1 MSIKTNR
8 KKWEDFILKDK
19 KKSLEYLKEG
29 MINLRSLP
37 EGKPLSLFI
46 GGKLEKQ
53 NDLNDIKKEKKKNEE
68 VYNNQNIKEE
78 SFNFDNFF
86 NSQNINELFGLDE
99 SKNGK
104 ENLDLNLNVN
114 KEDIEMKDLTN
125 NFKEDKTSDKT
136 YNNIKQLNGN
146 LKNINNKIQ
155 NGNEKEDNKENINFN
170 IIEDSF
176 IFDEKNIQNIF
187 NDDFNFDNKNNNIKK
202 NSQMK
207 NGKEE
212 NKNIIDNFINNNNYR
227 NNNNINN
234 NNQNEASF
242 DVEKNLKE
250 FGQKYDWDEEVNEI
264 NLKKFGYAKFRP
276 NQREIINAS
285 LCDRDIFVCM
295 PTGGGKSLTYQ
306 IPALVNDGVTI
317 IVMPLLSLI
326 QDQTT
331 YLQGC
336 GINVLF
342 LNSENTLKLDY
353 DKFFHSENEDDLYK
367 MIFLTPEKIAKSM
380 KTMNLLSNLYN
391 EGLLVRCVVDEAH
404 CVSQWG
410 REFRSDYLNL
420 KILKQKFPKLPILAL
435 TATAPNKIRDDVINQ
450 LGMKNT
456 VFFRSSYNR
465 KNLYIEIR
473 KKTKGFIEEIA
484 KFIKEEYPNDSG
496 LIYCST
502 KKNCEL
508 MAKELKTKHKISCS
522 FYHASLTEQ
531 RKNKIQ
537 ERWKNNRI
545 KVIVA
550 TVAFGMGINKSDV
563 RFVIHSSMPNSF
575 ESYYQEM
582 GRAGRDGNESKCLL
596 FYSPGDRKAIEFL
609 VSTTNLDK
617 NKLSESLR
625 KITQMVDYC
634 EEQFMCRR
642 VMALEY
648 FDEKFDS
655 KDCNSMCDNCN
666 KNLSCIQKDFT
677 KESLIILNFVKNCTD
692 KLLKITISQSID
704 YLIGKNG
711 KQHMSWPAND
721 KNKGALIKITPEI
734 IKKIFRKIILLGY
747 INEYLVNN
755 GNNIYSR
762 IEISQKGINYLFN
775 KNSNLQNNLDNIFI
789 SLKGEPKKKEEESD
803 EEDIVEESS
812 IIESGNKN
820 ENETSEKKERKSETR
835 KKRKKKKNGINN
847 DEEDFGLCENREL
860 FDKLLIRLKKKRDEI
875 LQRENGNI
883 DNDDNDEEFHLDAFK
898 ENKKELALDEIF
910 TDNGLKD
917 LCRKLP
923 TEEKE
928 LTDDNIYGV
937 NKISLKTYGKEFLP
951 LIKDFIEENKIEK
964 EELEKKYPKKKK
976 KEKKSEKK
984 SGGKKRKKSEKK
996 KENKN
1001 SEESIENKEDINDI
1015 IIPESG
1021 IYKSNPDDF
1030 FDEQDLSL
1038 LGFDQKN
1045 EEEVKDEE
1053 KKEEKK
1059 DEEKE
1064 EEKEEE
1070 LLEKKEI
1077 NTQKEK
1083 SEDSFDEILKQA
1095 KELSKI
1101 NNKNKNKK
1109 SQISSESD
1117 DSDDN
1122 KKKKDRFAKYNFFQ
1136 KKAILKKIRKGKHKK
1151 K

>member
-1 MSIKTNR
+1 MSIKTN
-8 KKWEDFILKDK
+8 KKTWENLILKDK
-19 KKSLEYLKEG
+19 KKSLEYLKDG

-53 NDLNDIKKEKKKNEE
+53 NDLNNIKKENKKNEE
-68 VYNNQNIKEE
+68 KYKDNKDENIKEE

-86 NSQNINELFGLDE
+86 NSQNINELFGLDD
-99 SKNGK
+99 SKNEK
-104 ENLDLNLNVN
+104 ENMDLNIN
-114 KEDIEMKDLTN
+114 KNDIEMKDCTN

-136 YNNIKQLNGN
+136 YINNTHLNSKI
-146 LKNINNKIQ
+146 KNINNKIQ
-155 NGNEKEDNKENINFN
+155 NGKEKEDNKENINFN

-187 NDDFNFDNKNNNIKK
+187 SDDFNFDNNKNNNIKK
-202 NSQMK
+202 NPPKK
-207 NGKEE
+207 NGNEDNIEIIE
-212 NKNIIDNFINNNNYR
+212 NFLKNDNYR
-227 NNNNINN
+227 NNNINN
-234 NNQNEASF
+234 NNNQNETSF
-242 DVEKNLKE
+242 DVEKNLRD
-250 FGQKYDWDEEVNEI
+250 FGKKFDWDEEVDDI
-264 NLKKFGYAKFRP
+264 NLKKFGYNKFRP

-342 LNSENTLKLDY
+342 LNSENTIKLDY
-353 DKFFHSENEDDLYK
+353 DKYFHSENEDDLYK

-380 KTMNLLSNLYN
+380 KTMNLLNNLYN

-450 LGMKNT
+450 LGMKDT

-484 KFIKEEYPNDSG
+484 NFIKEEYPNDSG

-508 MAKELKTKHKISCS
+508 MAKELKTKHKISCD

-531 RKNKIQ
+531 KKNKIQ
-537 ERWKNNRI
+537 DRWKNNRI

-596 FYSPGDRKAIEFL
+596 FYSPGDRKSIEFL

-666 KNLSCIQKDFT
+666 KNLSCVQKDFT
-677 KESLIILNFVKNCTD
+677 KESLTILNFVKNCSD

-704 YLIGKNG
+704 YLIGKNV

-721 KNKGALIKITPEI
+721 KNKGALIKISPEI

-747 INEYLVNN
+747 INEYLVNT
-755 GNNIYSR
+755 GNNVYSR
-762 IEISQKGINYLFN
+762 IEISQKGINYLYN
-775 KNSNLQNNLDNIFI
+775 KNNSVQNNLENIFI
-789 SLKGEPKKKEEESD
+789 SLKGEPKKEEEES

-812 IIESGNKN
+812 IIESDKK
-820 ENETSEKKERKSETR
+820 EETSEKKEKKSETR
-835 KKRKKKKNGINN
+835 KKRKKKKNEINN

-875 LQRENGNI
+875 LQRENGNN
-883 DNDDNDEEFHLDAFK
+883 DNDDNDEGFHLDVFK
-898 ENKKELALDEIF
+898 NNKKEIALDEIF
-910 TDNGLKD
+910 TVNGLKD

-923 TEEKE
+923 TEDKE

-937 NKISLKTYGKEFLP
+937 NKKSLKNYGKEFLP
-951 LIKDFIEENKIEK
+951 LIKEFIQENNIKKE
-964 EELEKKYPKKKK
+964 EELEKKYPKKKN

-984 SGGKKRKKSEKK
+984 SGKKRKKSYKK
-996 KENKN
+996 NENKN
-1001 SEESIENKEDINDI
+1001 IEES
-1015 IIPESG
+1015 
-1021 IYKSNPDDF
+1021 
-1030 FDEQDLSL
+1030 
-1038 LGFDQKN
+1038 
-1045 EEEVKDEE
+1045 EE
-1053 KKEEKK
+1053 KKEVEDNIIIPDSGVYNLNQDDFVDELDLYMIEGNNNIEMK

-1064 EEKEEE
+1064 ESIGE
-1070 LLEKKEI
+1070 KEI

-1083 SEDSFDEILKQA
+1083 SEDIFNEKYLNQA

-1101 NNKNKNKK
+1101 NNKKK
-1109 SQISSESD
+1109 INSESD
-1117 DSDDN
+1117 ESQDSND
-1122 KKKKDRFAKYNFFQ
+1122 KKKKDHFGKYNYFQ
-1136 KKAILKKIRKGKHKK
+1136 RKKIFEKINKGKHKK